1 MDFAVQDEIRDDGE
15 LENNFDK
22 VQEDFLDWRKVC
34 AKMIK
39 ESGKTNVR
47 VTNEH
52 AKTLFDSEKQ
62 GKVTHKRKAECMLEE
77 PDDQIYDVKEYEDE
91 FGDYKTNGMGHV
103 KGTMEGVTGII
114 VPGRKVWKIKRR
126 RGTEAAIEQTLYDG
140 ENVMDECQAQ
150 RNFEQLATGIS
161 HSDAVGAT
169 VDQVGRTSRR
179 SIAHVPPVA
188 E

>member
-34 AKMIK
+34 ANMIK

-62 GKVTHKRKAECMLEE
+62 GKVTHKR
-77 PDDQIYDVKEYEDE
+77 
-91 FGDYKTNGMGHV
+91 
-103 KGTMEGVTGII
+103 
-114 VPGRKVWKIKRR
+114 
-126 RGTEAAIEQTLYDG
+126 
-140 ENVMDECQAQ
+140 
-150 RNFEQLATGIS
+150 
-161 HSDAVGAT
+161 
-169 VDQVGRTSRR
+169 
-179 SIAHVPPVA
+179 
-188 E
+188 